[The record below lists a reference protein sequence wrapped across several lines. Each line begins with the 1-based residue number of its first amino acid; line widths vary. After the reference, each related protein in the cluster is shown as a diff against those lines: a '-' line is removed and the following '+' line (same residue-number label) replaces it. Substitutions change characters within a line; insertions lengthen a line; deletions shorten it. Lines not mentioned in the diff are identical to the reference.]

1 MQTKA
6 QPKETEGTKSDLIK
20 PVSYNIKNSNGGAYW
35 KDKDAVDALKG
46 AGSLGM
52 VSALWSDETNAG
64 LFTANVG
71 LSSD

>member
-1 MQTKA
+1 MTSFNKM
-6 QPKETEGTKSDLIK
+6 D
-20 PVSYNIKNSNGGAYW
+20 YNGGAYW
-35 KDKDAVDALKG
+35 KDKDAVEALKG

>member
-1 MQTKA
+1 MEALVKLT
-6 QPKETEGTKSDLIK
+6 G
-20 PVSYNIKNSNGGAYW
+20 YNKMDYNGGAYW
-35 KDKDAVDALKG
+35 KDKDAVEALKG